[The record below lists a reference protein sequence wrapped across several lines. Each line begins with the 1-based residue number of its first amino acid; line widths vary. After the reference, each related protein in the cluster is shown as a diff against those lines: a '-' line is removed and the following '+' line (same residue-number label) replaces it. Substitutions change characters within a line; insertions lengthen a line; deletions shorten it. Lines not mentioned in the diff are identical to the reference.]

1 MPVNVTSRQSL
12 DSFQRA
18 AELARDKPLE
28 LRDAGKENER
38 LSHPK
43 WPDRVIQF
51 FRSIAEALQIRDPG
65 PTRAQRQEAAKAAL
79 IRLLDSPAS
88 HPVADFI
95 SIRQRDGEV
104 RLTGNDVLALLELA
118 RRTAVQE
125 ALRQPETLGDIYRG
139 PKQAG
144 GAPGA
149 EDSGLRETGPA
160 QHEDLPQEDADLA
173 GKLPVGLRSVYEKM
187 ARERAANAAA
197 ALQDGDRAQR
207 YENAPQQGAG
217 AYENTTPGPLY
228 ENAPSATDEVYEDVH
243 PPPDDAYEDMQPQT
257 GEVYENAQPL
267 TGETYEDTA
276 PATREPGSPLPELP
290 PEDTPQ
296 ETAKTA
302 PESGAAEPVYATVL
316 PGTREADSPLPETPG
331 EDARPQQADG
341 DKTDVKALLR
351 QVKGLRGEVRKQVQ
365 KLVADGKVSGRAE
378 LNRLINE
385 KTAHWVV
392 NNRAEQWYL
401 EGLAEARKA
410 GAPVSKLSNVP
421 PDELFGEIE
430 ELIQSHDGVF
440 AYDDIKSAARETV
453 RAYVYSAAAGDT
465 LLLQELKGVRAEVQA
480 EMKQTLAG
488 GEVSGRAPLI
498 SLTNEKTAAWV
509 QNNRIGQ
516 WYMEGLDRAGLSAPR
531 QGTVPQDLVGLIMDA
546 IEQHDGLYNYEDVK
560 SGSRKIIN
568 DYLQAA
574 PARR

>member
-51 FRSIAEALQIRDPG
+51 FRSIAEVLQIRDPG

-118 RRTAVQE
+118 SRTAAQE

-139 PKQAG
+139 PNQAD

-149 EDSGLRETGPA
+149 EDGSLREAGPE
-160 QHEDLPQEDADLA
+160 QYDDLSQKDAGLA
-173 GKLPVGLRSVYEKM
+173 GKLPVGLRSVYEKV

-197 ALQDGDRAQR
+197 ALQDRDRAQH

-217 AYENTTPGPLY
+217 AYENTTPGSLY
-228 ENAPSATDEVYEDVH
+228 ENAPSATEDVYEEVQPPADEVYEDV
-243 PPPDDAYEDMQPQT
+243 QPQT
-257 GEVYENAQPL
+257 EEM
-267 TGETYEDTA
+267 YEDA
-276 PATREPGSPLPELP
+276 ASATRGPASPLPDLP
-290 PEDTPQ
+290 PEDAPL
-296 ETAKTA
+296 ETAKTT

-316 PGTREADSPLPETPG
+316 AGTRETDSPLPETPG

-351 QVKGLRGEVRKQVQ
+351 QVKGMRGEVRKQVQ

-385 KTAHWVV
+385 KTADWVV

-401 EGLAEARKA
+401 EGLADARKA

-421 PDELFGEIE
+421 LDELFGEIE

-453 RAYVYSAAAGDT
+453 RAYVYGAAAGDT
-465 LLLQELKGVRAEVQA
+465 LLPQELKGVRAEVQA
-480 EMKQTLAG
+480 EMKQTLTG

-498 SLTNEKTAAWV
+498 RLTNEKTAAWV

-531 QGTVPQDLVGLIMDA
+531 QGTVPQELVGLIMDS